1 MINEEITNGTY
12 APTTDS
18 TLNDLKKFQDF
29 LRRNLKDKFAHYKD
43 MRPVSNRPSR
53 IYATAKTH
61 KLNSLDEIVEN
72 LKF

>member
-18 TLNDLKKFQDF
+18 TLNGFKKFQDF
-29 LRRNLKDKFAHYKD
+29 LHRNLKEKFTHYKD
-43 MRPVSNRPSR
+43 MRPVSNRHSR

-61 KLNSLDEIVEN
+61 KLNLLDEIVEN